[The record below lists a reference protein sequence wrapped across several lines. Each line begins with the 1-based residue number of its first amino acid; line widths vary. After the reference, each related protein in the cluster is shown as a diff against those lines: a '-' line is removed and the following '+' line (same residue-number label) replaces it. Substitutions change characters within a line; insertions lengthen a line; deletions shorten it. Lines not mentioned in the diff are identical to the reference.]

1 MKKVLLACLL
11 LAACAKESSVA
22 PASAS
27 TFIRYF
33 NGGNNDEAKTV
44 LETPDNGLLIL
55 ATTQITP
62 EGLGIPYYK
71 IKLIKTDAVGNL
83 VWQKLFPEFANDGSG
98 TVSYKGNGIAA
109 NPAGGYVIVGEDI
122 QLVDGSS
129 RVLVV
134 MVDKDGL
141 QTNIKTITTTFEAK
155 GMAAST
161 NSTGNIMILASMPDP
176 VKDNML
182 LAELDKTTLTT
193 NWTRIYGAGESI
205 NLANRLFVDAQDV
218 SYWGGSVKKT
228 DNPTNI
234 RLVKTPV
241 NSLTTVY
248 DHSPS
253 STSTE
258 TINDIVSV
266 GAGTFSMVGK
276 SKGAG
281 SATISLKK
289 FIGTTELFS
298 QSYPFPA
305 QDGDADGNSLATT
318 QDGGIVMLGT
328 SKLTGTAGRG
338 ETDYCLVK
346 VDGFGTLQWT
356 KSYGSKYEDVGA
368 CIITTSDGGH
378 VVLGTTN
385 LANTKSILLMKTDKN
400 GSIE

>member
-1 MKKVLLACLL
+1 MKKVFLACLL

-22 PASAS
+22 PASAP

-44 LETPDNGLLIL
+44 VETADKGLLIL

-62 EGLGIPYYK
+62 EVPTPPYYK

-83 VWQKLFPEFANDGSG
+83 VWQKLFPEFANDAGG

-109 NPAGGYVIVGEDI
+109 NPAGGYVIVGEDMNG
-122 QLVDGSS
+122 GSS

-182 LAELDKTTLTT
+182 LAELDKTTLAT
-193 NWTRIYGAGESI
+193 NWTRIYGAGESV
-205 NLANRLFVDAQDV
+205 NLTNRLFVDSQNA

-228 DNPTNI
+228 NNPTNI
-234 RLVKTPV
+234 RLVKTPA

-253 STSTE
+253 STVTE
-258 TINDIVSV
+258 TINDIISV
-266 GAGTFSMVGK
+266 GTGTFSMVGK
-276 SKGAG
+276 STATGN
-281 SATISLKK
+281 STISLKK

-298 QSYPFPA
+298 QTYPFPA

-318 QDGGIVMLGT
+318 LDGGIVLLGT

-346 VDGFGTLQWT
+346 VDGFGDLIWT
-356 KSYGSKYEDVGA
+356 KAYGSKYEDVGA

-385 LANTKSILLMKTDKN
+385 LANTKTILLMKTDKN
-400 GSIE
+400 GNIE